1 MLLRH
6 FPRLCLSLR
15 CPRAR
20 SAARPGPLCWSHR
33 ASLCLGSC
41 VEALHPWGHMVPT
54 KWSLGAAVPQ
64 LLELW
69 PRAPDTLLI
78 AVINPHSFWLQNV
91 LDLSPVPFLKAS
103 LALLSSH
110 L

>member
-1 MLLRH
+1 MNGLQ
-6 FPRLCLSLR
+6 SLF
-15 CPRAR
+15 
-20 SAARPGPLCWSHR
+20 GWM
-33 ASLCLGSC
+33 GGC
-41 VEALHPWGHMVPT
+41 VRALHPWGHGVPT
-54 KWSLGAAVPQ
+54 KWSLSTAITQ

-69 PRAPDTLLI
+69 PRAPDALLA